1 MSRKNLVVSLPVGMH
16 IDFKKSAIE
25 RGRTLSEMTR
35 EMIVALNEGNL
46 RIKRNMSEYDRQA
59 ELGRNLYV
67 D

>member
-16 IDFKKSAIE
+16 NDFEKSAIE